1 MYHELKARAIGF
13 DVAKEFRMDGIF
25 NGAALVVKVKL
36 LILFVVCEYV

>member
-25 NGAALVVKVKL
+25 NGAALVKVKL
-36 LILFVVCEYV
+36 LILFVV